1 MRSNE
6 LVLLPTKL
14 QPEGRPQNAPLSHC
28 QARAQ
33 PHSAASPSHACCAT
47 GEAPA
52 SEVQPLPPLCTEP
65 KALEVDEQHLRS
77 LDNRELLREVLPA
90 TNIAAERGN
99 LQGFLLEAST
109 QQLLREIEL
118 GVSFLYLQVKKVDDG

>member
-90 TNIAAERGN
+90 TNIAAERGTSK
-99 LQGFLLEAST
+99 ASCSK
-109 QQLLREIEL
+109 LRRN
-118 GVSFLYLQVKKVDDG
+118 SSCVKSSWVFPFCIFR